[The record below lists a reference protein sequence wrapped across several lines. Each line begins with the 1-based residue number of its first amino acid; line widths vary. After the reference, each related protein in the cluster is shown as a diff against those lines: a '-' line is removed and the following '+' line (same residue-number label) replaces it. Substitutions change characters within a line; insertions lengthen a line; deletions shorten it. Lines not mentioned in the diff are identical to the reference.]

1 MKTSLGP
8 GALPLPS
15 STDSQRPTLARMCTP
30 SAGFWATSSRAFIPR
45 TRRATSRR
53 LPLQTCPM
61 TCARLS
67 SRQRSSS
74 PVRAIKVRLSS
85 SARYTT
91 RLARRTAQ
99 LWPPRPYHAVPQM
112 HTPRPRQGEHA
123 QSPLCALLP
132 PLPWWRCFSPC
143 VSLWPTRPPVPRA
156 QAAAAPYQAA
166 TQPSSLHSR
175 TRQTPKQPWTPSL
188 LASHTGR
195 QVMAA
200 YMPSTRSRTTPTE
213 RLRIPVLPSPAT
225 RTMAASSSR
234 TSRSF
239 PSLPPVRR
247 RTKAPFSTAN
257 VSARS
262 NGYGGITVS
271 GTVTLEKEGTTRLL
285 SSDYGVCLTAILRD
299 ASGNSV
305 GGGVNFL
312 SSHPAEGSSIPF
324 EVPIFE
330 QVDYATCEV
339 HALAW

>member
-15 STDSQRPTLARMCTP
+15 STDSQRPALARMCTP

-53 LPLQTCPM
+53 LPPQTCPM
-61 TCARLS
+61 TCAWLS

-99 LWPPRPYHAVPQM
+99 LWPPRPYHAVPQT

-143 VSLWPTRPPVPRA
+143 VSLWPTRPTVPRA
-156 QAAAAPYQAA
+156 QAA
-166 TQPSSLHSR
+166 TQPSSLNSR
-175 TRQTPKQPWTPSL
+175 TRQTPMQPRTSSL

-195 QVMAA
+195 QVTAA
-200 YMPSTRSRTTPTE
+200 YMPSTRSRTTLTE
-213 RLRIPVLPSPAT
+213 RLRIPV
-225 RTMAASSSR
+225 
-234 TSRSF
+234 
-239 PSLPPVRR
+239 
-247 RTKAPFSTAN
+247 
-257 VSARS
+257 
-262 NGYGGITVS
+262 
-271 GTVTLEKEGTTRLL
+271 
-285 SSDYGVCLTAILRD
+285 
-299 ASGNSV
+299 
-305 GGGVNFL
+305 
-312 SSHPAEGSSIPF
+312 
-324 EVPIFE
+324 
-330 QVDYATCEV
+330 
-339 HALAW
+339 